1 MNNNLKPNEI
11 HPHHH
16 TVGLLER
23 SLIKGHQPLVIWLTG
38 LSGSGKSTIANALE
52 SRLVQDYQVHT
63 YLLDGDNI
71 RTGLNMDL
79 GFSEQ
84 DRRENIRRIGEVS
97 KLMYNAGLVVITAF
111 ISPFRSDRD
120 SVRKLLPAEAFWE
133 VFVSCP
139 LEICLQR
146 DPKGLYKK
154 AFKGEISEFT
164 GVTSPYEAPRSP
176 ELVVETDKFSVDECV
191 EMIIARMIEKKVIS

>member
-1 MNNNLKPNEI
+1 MKPNEI

-16 TVGLLER
+16 TVGLQER
-23 SLIKGHQPLVIWLTG
+23 SLVKGHPPLVIWLTG

-52 SRLVQDYQVHT
+52 YRMVHEFQAHT
-63 YLLDGDNI
+63 YLLDGDNV
-71 RTGLNMDL
+71 RTGLNAGL
-79 GFSEQ
+79 GFSEE
-84 DRRENIRRIGEVS
+84 DRRENIRRIGEVA
-97 KLMYNAGLVVITAF
+97 KLMYNAGLIVLTAF

-120 SVRKLLPAEAFWE
+120 SVRALLPQEAFWE

-154 AFKGEISEFT
+154 AVNGEISEFT
-164 GVTSPYEAPRSP
+164 GITSPYEPPNAP
-176 ELVVETDKFSVDECV
+176 ELVVETDKYSVDECV
-191 EMIIARMIEKKVIS
+191 DMIIARLIEKQVITK

>member
-1 MNNNLKPNEI
+1 
-11 HPHHH
+11 
-16 TVGLLER
+16 
-23 SLIKGHQPLVIWLTG
+23 
-38 LSGSGKSTIANALE
+38 
-52 SRLVQDYQVHT
+52 
-63 YLLDGDNI
+63 
-71 RTGLNMDL
+71 MDL